1 MPRIAFLGPRGT
13 FSEEALASEPD
24 LGDAEHVPKGSI
36 PDVIGAVQG
45 GDADAAIVP
54 LENAIEGSI
63 DLTVDALVFGA
74 DVLIRRELIR
84 PISLNLV
91 AKPGTRL
98 RDVRAVASIPAA
110 TGQCR
115 EWLGRRLPGVE
126 LLAANSTAGA
136 IEQVARSRKPGLA
149 AIGNRLAAE
158 LYGLSILAEEIEDH
172 PENVTRFAVL
182 GHGVPQP
189 TGHDKT
195 TIVCFQRA
203 DRPGSLLAILQEFAA
218 RSLNLS
224 NLHSRPTK
232 EGLGRYC
239 FVIDF
244 EGHIADELVA
254 DALRELSAKHGRVK
268 FLGSYPV
275 AESEDGRSRRA
286 AAAKSWRDAAA
297 WVEGLR
303 AQIDGRP
310 PGTSGR

>member
-1 MPRIAFLGPRGT
+1 MSRIAFLGPRGT
-13 FSEEALASEPD
+13 FSEEALLAEPD
-24 LGDAEHVPKGSI
+24 LEAAEHVPKRSI
-36 PDVIGAVQG
+36 PEVIAAVEAG
-45 GDADAAIVP
+45 EAEAAIVP

-91 AKPGTRL
+91 ARSGTKL
-98 RDVRAVASIPAA
+98 RDVRAVVSIPAA

-115 EWLGRRLPGVE
+115 EWLARRLPGAE

-136 IEQVARSRKPGLA
+136 IEQVARSRRPGLA

-158 LYGLSILAEEIEDH
+158 LYGLSVLAAEVEDH

-182 GHGVPQP
+182 GHGVPAP

-218 RSLNLS
+218 RSINLS

-244 EGHIADELVA
+244 DGHIADELVA

-286 AAAKSWRDAAA
+286 AATKAWRDAAS

-303 AQIDGRP
+303 AQIDGR
-310 PGTSGR
+310 TDRS

>member
-1 MPRIAFLGPRGT
+1 V
-13 FSEEALASEPD
+13 LA
-24 LGDAEHVPKGSI
+24 
-36 PDVIGAVQG
+36 
-45 GDADAAIVP
+45 
-54 LENAIEGSI
+54 
-63 DLTVDALVFGA
+63 A
-74 DVLIRRELIR
+74 DV
-84 PISLNLV
+84 
-91 AKPGTRL
+91 
-98 RDVRAVASIPAA
+98 
-110 TGQCR
+110 
-115 EWLGRRLPGVE
+115 
-126 LLAANSTAGA
+126 
-136 IEQVARSRKPGLA
+136 
-149 AIGNRLAAE
+149 
-158 LYGLSILAEEIEDH
+158 EDH

-218 RSLNLS
+218 RSINLN

-244 EGHIADELVA
+244 DGHVADELVA
-254 DALRELSAKHGRVK
+254 DALRELSARHGRVK

-275 AESEDGRSRRA
+275 AESEDGHTRRA
-286 AAAKSWRDAAA
+286 AASKAWRDAAS

-310 PGTSGR
+310 G

>member
-13 FSEEALASEPD
+13 FTEEALLSERD
-24 LGDAEHVPKGSI
+24 LGAAEHVPKGSI
-36 PDVIGAVQG
+36 PEVIAAVG
-45 GDADAAIVP
+45 GGEVDAAVVP

-91 AKPGTRL
+91 AKPATRL
-98 RDVRAVASIPAA
+98 RDVRAVVSIPAA

-115 EWLGRRLPGVE
+115 EWLERRLPGVE

-149 AIGNRLAAE
+149 AIGNRLAAD
-158 LYGLSILAEEIEDH
+158 LYGLSVVAAEIEDH

-182 GHGVPQP
+182 GHGVPAP

-203 DRPGSLLAILQEFAA
+203 DRPARCSRSCRSSRLA
-218 RSLNLS
+218 RST
-224 NLHSRPTK
+224 SRTSTPARRRR
-232 EGLGRYC
+232 G
-239 FVIDF
+239 
-244 EGHIADELVA
+244 
-254 DALRELSAKHGRVK
+254 SAATA
-268 FLGSYPV
+268 S
-275 AESEDGRSRRA
+275 SSTSR
-286 AAAKSWRDAAA
+286 
-297 WVEGLR
+297 
-303 AQIDGRP
+303 
-310 PGTSGR
+310 GTSRTSSSPTRSASSPPSTGE

>member
-1 MPRIAFLGPRGT
+1 MTRIAFLGPRGT
-13 FSEEALASEPD
+13 FTEEALLSEPD
-24 LGDAEHVPKGSI
+24 LGAAEHVAKDSI
-36 PDVIGAVQG
+36 PDVIAAVEAG
-45 GDADAAIVP
+45 EADAAIVP

-63 DLTVDALVFGA
+63 DLTVDALVFGS
-74 DVLIRRELIR
+74 DVLIRREVIR

-91 AKPGTRL
+91 AKPATRL
-98 RDVRAVASIPAA
+98 RDVRAVVSIPAA

-149 AIGNRLAAE
+149 AIGNRLAAD
-158 LYGLSILAEEIEDH
+158 LYGLSVLAADVEDH

-218 RSLNLS
+218 RSINLN

-244 EGHIADELVA
+244 DGHVADELVA

-275 AESEDGRSRRA
+275 AESEDGHTRRA
-286 AAAKSWRDAAA
+286 AASKAWRDAAG
-297 WVEGLR
+297 WVESLR
-303 AQIDGRP
+303 AQIDDRP
-310 PGTSGR
+310 S